1 MKKLLI
7 AFLVLFALTGC
18 ETGIEP
24 LDTHDKIAEEYDGL
38 ESGHLLV
45 EYSGTNFELI
55 IDSEEKQV
63 VYIGRPT
70 WPYCQWL
77 VGPLNEVAKKKNVNI
92 PYLNSSSAVNT
103 ADKLMEKFGIQG
115 VPAIIVVQN
124 GEVVEYLYDEK
135 WFEMGLADENSQINL
150 EVLELFFDQVNE

>member
-70 WPYCQWL
+70 
-77 VGPLNEVAKKKNVNI
+77 
-92 PYLNSSSAVNT
+92 
-103 ADKLMEKFGIQG
+103 
-115 VPAIIVVQN
+115 
-124 GEVVEYLYDEK
+124 
-135 WFEMGLADENSQINL
+135 
-150 EVLELFFDQVNE
+150 